1 MLPKAINL
9 TIKTYL
15 GMSLVCYL
23 DIGPQINGTLKHIH
37 VVQMF
42 SDFSFRKPM

>member
-15 GMSLVCYL
+15 GMSLVCYP
-23 DIGPQINGTLKHIH
+23 GYWTINKWHTEAYTRGAD
-37 VVQMF
+37 VF
-42 SDFSFRKPM
+42 